1 MARRK
6 VWKKGKIHTR
16 RVKSKFHRGGY
27 VKIRGRWEYPNG
39 KKKGRRWK
47 KV

>member
-1 MARRK
+1 MVRRK
-6 VWKKGKIHTR
+6 IIWKKGKI
-16 RVKSKFHRGGY
+16 FRGRKGL
-27 VKIRGRWEYPNG
+27 GRWEYPNG

>member
-1 MARRK
+1 MARARSK
-6 VWKKGKIHTR
+6 TTWKKGKIFR
-16 RVKSKFHRGGY
+16 RPGKG
-27 VKIRGRWEYPNG
+27 RGRWEYPNG

>member
-1 MARRK
+1 MARR
-6 VWKKGKIHTR
+6 VRTRWVKGKIHR
-16 RVKSKFHRGGY
+16 RAGFG
-27 VKIRGRWEYPNG
+27 RGRWEYPNG